1 MNKYIYSIYDPYY
14 IMVWISHFY
23 IALLFY
29 YVFAIVILLIN
40 IILIIYD
47 INLIVFNLIIN
58 KKIYEKLSCINN
70 NYY

>member
-1 MNKYIYSIYDPYY
+1 MIHI

-47 INLIVFNLIIN
+47 INVIVFNLIIN
-58 KKIYEKLSCINN
+58 KQIYEKLSCINN

>member
-1 MNKYIYSIYDPYY
+1 
-14 IMVWISHFY
+14 MVWISHFY

-47 INLIVFNLIIN
+47 INVIVFNLIIN
-58 KKIYEKLSCINN
+58 KQIYEKLSCINN

>member
-1 MNKYIYSIYDPYY
+1 
-14 IMVWISHFY
+14 MVWISHFY

-29 YVFAIVILLIN
+29 YVFTIVMLLIN

-47 INLIVFNLIIN
+47 TNIIVFNLIIN

-70 NYY
+70 TYY